1 MLERLNIFVGS
12 LVLSLLIV
20 FGAMY
25 GAMGDW
31 KTEDPGIK
39 TASTADQASP
49 PQQPTAPPAQ

>member
-31 KTEDPGIK
+31 KTEDLGIK

-49 PQQPTAPPAQ
+49 QQPTAPPAQ

>member
-25 GAMGDW
+25 AAVGAW
-31 KTEDPGIK
+31 KAADLGIK
-39 TASTADQASP
+39 TASTTEQA
-49 PQQPTAPPAQ
+49 PQQQPAVPGK